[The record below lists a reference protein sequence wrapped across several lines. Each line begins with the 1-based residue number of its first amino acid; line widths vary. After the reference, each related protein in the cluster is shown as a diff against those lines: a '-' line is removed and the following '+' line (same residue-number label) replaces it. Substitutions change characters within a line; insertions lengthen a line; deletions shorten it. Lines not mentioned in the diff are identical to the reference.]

1 MLTPGEIYNLFG
13 DVFALDL
20 YAPEEPLIE
29 SLVLEKRY
37 VNSMGNKT
45 VYKYKQP
52 PESWNLK
59 GKISKP
65 VSYTHLTLPTN
76 A

>member
-13 DVFALDL
+13 DVFALNL

-29 SLVLEKRY
+29 SLVSEKRY

-45 VYKYKQP
+45 VYKYSMP
-52 PESWNLK
+52 PKSWNLK
-59 GKISKP
+59 GKVSKC
-65 VSYTHLTLPTN
+65 VIHLSN
-76 A
+76 QR

>member
-45 VYKYKQP
+45 VYKYALQ
-52 PESWNLK
+52 
-59 GKISKP
+59 
-65 VSYTHLTLPTN
+65 
-76 A
+76 